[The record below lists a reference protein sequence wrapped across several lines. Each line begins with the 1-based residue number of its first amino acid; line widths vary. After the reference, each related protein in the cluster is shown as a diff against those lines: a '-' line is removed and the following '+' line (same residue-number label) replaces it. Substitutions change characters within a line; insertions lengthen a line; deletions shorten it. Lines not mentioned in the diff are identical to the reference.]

1 MTEII
6 KMLDGH
12 IALAEE
18 LGLTIDYI
26 AMPTNVITNLS
37 DEILSMIPTE
47 VELGSVK
54 TYRGISI
61 RAVEGLNVKICYAL
75 NGVFCV

>member
-1 MTEII
+1 MTEIV

-26 AMPTNVITNLS
+26 AMPTDVVTNLS
-37 DEILSMIPTE
+37 NEVLSMIPTE
-47 VELGSVK
+47 VELGAIK

-61 RAVEGLNVKICYAL
+61 RTVEGSNVKICYVL
-75 NGVFCV
+75 NSVFCI